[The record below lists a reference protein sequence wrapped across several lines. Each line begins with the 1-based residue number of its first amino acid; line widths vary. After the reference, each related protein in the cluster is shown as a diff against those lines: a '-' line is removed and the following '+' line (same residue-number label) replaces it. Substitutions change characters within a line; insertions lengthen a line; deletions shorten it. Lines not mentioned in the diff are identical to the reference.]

1 MTMTA
6 TAPVD
11 GGRRRTARPPV
22 DPRERA
28 RFAVRRYP
36 LLPAL
41 LFTVVV
47 TQLPFLITVWYSLQR
62 YNLYHPDRNGFAW
75 FHNYAVIF
83 ADSTFRSAML
93 NTVVLTAVPVLLSLL
108 LGLGIALLLDRKVF
122 GRGLLRTL
130 IISPFLVMPAAAA
143 LVWKFTLLDPVFGI
157 INWALSPFGVH
168 QTDWINTHSK
178 ATVVSVLTWQWTPF
192 MVLILLAGL
201 QSQSQEILE
210 AAALDGAGPLRI
222 FRFFTLPHLRQYMEL
237 GIVLGTIYIVQAFD
251 AIFMITSGGPGVA
264 TTNIPYYL
272 YEVAFRSFD
281 IGRASAMGVVVVV
294 LTIVVSTAAL
304 RTIFGLFTDEGMAG
318 R

>member
-1 MTMTA
+1 MTTTVA
-6 TAPVD
+6 GV
-11 GGRRRTARPPV
+11 GGRRRGGPRVAADR
-22 DPRERA
+22 RER
-28 RFAVRRYP
+28 RRLAVRRYP

-41 LFTVVV
+41 LFTILV

-83 ADSTFRSAML
+83 ADSIFRQALL
-93 NTVVLTAVPVLLSLL
+93 NTVVLTAVPVLLALF
-108 LGLGIALLLDRKVF
+108 LGLLIALLLDRNVF
-122 GRGLLRTL
+122 GRGFLRTL
-130 IISPFLVMPAAAA
+130 IVSPFLVMPAAAA
-143 LVWKFTLLDPVFGI
+143 LVWKFTLLDPVFGL
-157 INWALSPFGVH
+157 INWVLSPFGVH
-168 QTDWINTHSK
+168 QTDWINTQSK
-178 ATVVSVLTWQWTPF
+178 ATIIAVLTWQWTPF

-201 QSQSQEILE
+201 QSQSHEILE
-210 AAALDGAGPLRI
+210 AAALDGAGGWRI

-237 GIVLGTIYIVQAFD
+237 GIVLGTIYIVQSFD
-251 AIFMITSGGPGVA
+251 AIFMITSGGPGVQ

-304 RTIFGLFTDEGMAG
+304 RTISSLFSDEGMAG

>member
-1 MTMTA
+1 MTMT
-6 TAPVD
+6 TAAPA
-11 GGRRRTARPPV
+11 GGRGRRTDRAPV

-28 RFAVRRYP
+28 RFAIRRYP

-41 LFTVVV
+41 LFTIVV
-47 TQLPFLITVWYSLQR
+47 TQLPFGITVWYSLR
-62 YNLYHPDRNGFAW
+62 HYDLYHPDRNGFAW

-83 ADSTFRSAML
+83 ADSTFRSAL
-93 NTVVLTAVPVLLSLL
+93 FNTVVLTAATVLFSLL
-108 LGLGIALLLDRKVF
+108 LGLFIALLLNRKVF
-122 GRGLLRTL
+122 GRGFLRTL

-157 INWALSPFGVH
+157 INWVLSPFGVH
-168 QTDWINTHSK
+168 QTDWSNTHSK
-178 ATVVSVLTWQWTPF
+178 ATIITVLTWQWTPF

-201 QSQSQEILE
+201 QSQSHEVLE
-210 AAALDGAGPLRI
+210 AAALDGAGAFRI
-222 FRFFTLPHLRQYMEL
+222 FRFFTLPHLRQYLEL
-237 GIVLGTIYIVQAFD
+237 GIVLGTIYVVQAFD
-251 AIFMITSGGPGVA
+251 AIFMITSGGPGVT

-304 RTIFGLFTDEGMAG
+304 RTIFGLFTDEGTAG